1 MLVLYMKAGNLA
13 MVLIIKFY
21 GKTTF
26 KNVFSR
32 FFGQGI
38 NKLEVGK
45 ICDER
50 WGVLS

>member
-1 MLVLYMKAGNLA
+1 MKAGTSA
-13 MVLIIKFY
+13 MVLIIEFY
-21 GKTTF
+21 VKTTF
-26 KNVFSR
+26 KNVFSL

-50 WGVLS
+50 WEVLS